1 MGRPVSHFI
10 MRFLVIASLTLSVFV
25 TSGLALPAETIKEFE
40 DEFHELW
47 SDPKDEAAA
56 AKELAD
62 EEASIEQVNKDYE
75 NGKSSYSEKLNELSA
90 LTKDEFEAEKL
101 GLLDGNSR
109 VYPTGPIETP
119 EAERTLSP
127 EDQAYLNKIYE
138 DMDREYIPSSYD
150 ARSYG
155 LITTPKSQG
164 SCGSCAAFAAMST
177 IETCM
182 RRAGTPLDG
191 LDLAEQH
198 LVDCGYS
205 GGSMGGCD
213 GAYIGAY
220 QSWMGET
227 KPDVSHEAQYPYL
240 DRDPNLKCMGKPTW
254 NTGAKVTSAITDYSC
269 NEDKLK
275 KLVYK
280 YGAVATGIYASD
292 NSFGNY
298 AKGVFDTC
306 SSTQMN
312 HAVTVVGYG
321 TENGNPYWV
330 VKNSWGA
337 NWGDGGYIKIARGN
351 SECGI
356 GSQCALVECSK
367 TGTASPAPQAPPP
380 APIPAS
386 QICDISNLYG
396 TSSITGQ
403 YTLTTNINGKQ
414 YVANVKCTNSK
425 CSPAVAGPS
434 NACMYICGNTTCP

>member
-1 MGRPVSHFI
+1 MGYLESI
-10 MRFLVIASLTLSVFV
+10 SLAMKLHLIILSVFV
-25 TSGLALPAETIKEFE
+25 TSGLAMPAENITELE

-47 SDPKDEAAA
+47 SDPETEALA

-62 EEASIEQVNKDYE
+62 EEASIEQDNLDYA
-75 NGKSSYSEKLNELSA
+75 NGKSSYSEKLNALSA
-90 LTKDEFEAEKL
+90 LPEDEFEAEKL
-101 GLLDGNSR
+101 GGLEG
-109 VYPTGPIETP
+109 PTTTRAKGLIETP

-198 LVDCGYS
+198 LVDCGYNPSS
-205 GGSMGGCD
+205 GMNGCN
-213 GAYIGAY
+213 GAWIGAY
-220 QSWMGET
+220 QSWMGQS

-240 DRDPNLKCMGKPTW
+240 DRDPNLKCMGKPAW

-280 YGAVATGIYASD
+280 YGAVAT
-292 NSFGNY
+292 
-298 AKGVFDTC
+298 
-306 SSTQMN
+306 
-312 HAVTVVGYG
+312 VGYG
-321 TENGNPYWV
+321 TENGKPYWV

-403 YTLTTNINGKQ
+403 YTLTTTINGKQ

-434 NACMYICGNTTCP
+434 NACMYICGKTEC

>member
-1 MGRPVSHFI
+1 MGILESIRLAMKLHLI
-10 MRFLVIASLTLSVFV
+10 ILSVFV
-25 TSGLALPAETIKEFE
+25 TSGLAMPAENITEFE

-47 SDPKDEAAA
+47 SDPEEEALA

-62 EEASIEQVNKDYE
+62 EEASIEQDNLDYE
-75 NGKSSYSEKLNELSA
+75 NGKSSYSEKLNALSA
-90 LTKDEFEAEKL
+90 LPKDEFEAEKFG
-101 GLLDGNSR
+101 GLEGPI
-109 VYPTGPIETP
+109 YPKGLIETP

-182 RRAGTPLDG
+182 RRASTPLDG

-198 LVDCGYS
+198 LVDCGYN

-269 NEDKLK
+269 NEEKLK

-292 NSFGNY
+292 SAFGNY

-306 SSTQMN
+306 SSTKMN

-321 TENGNPYWV
+321 TESGKPYWV

-337 NWGDGGYIKIARGN
+337 NWGDGGFIKIARGN
-351 SECGI
+351 S
-356 GSQCALVECSK
+356 
-367 TGTASPAPQAPPP
+367 QAPPP

-386 QICDISNLYG
+386 KICDISNLYG